1 MSKSSPLYKNIANK
15 IKEEIINLNI
25 NNDEAIPS
33 ETKLAEK
40 FDVSRVTVR
49 QAIELLVKENILYKV
64 QGSGT
69 YVKTN
74 KIEHHIYKL
83 QSFYEEMKEL
93 NKKPFTKVIDFMVIS
108 PEENIASILKIDR
121 NEKVFFIRRLRYADD
136 ELLVLEETYLPVKLF
151 PDLTYEVMS
160 KSKYDYIEKKGY
172 KIKENF
178 QEIIP
183 TLPDEETKKLLE
195 LKKSIPILN
204 INVWATLDNGSVFEY
219 TKLYFRSDRYTFKLY
234 TIRE

>member
-15 IKEEIINLNI
+15 IKEEIISLKI

-33 ETKLAEK
+33 EIKLAEK
-40 FDVSRVTVR
+40 FKVSRVTVR
-49 QAIELLVKENILYKV
+49 QAIELLVNENILYKV

-83 QSFYEEMKEL
+83 QSFHEEMRVL
-93 NKKPFTKVIDFMVIS
+93 NKEPKTVVIDFMVIS
-108 PEENIASILKIDR
+108 PEENIAEILKISKED
-121 NEKVFFIRRLRYADD
+121 KVFFTRRLRYANE

-151 PDLTYEVMS
+151 PDLTYEVMCR
-160 KSKYDYIEKKGY
+160 SKYEYIERKGY

-183 TLPDEETKKLLE
+183 MLPNEEIKKLLE
-195 LKKSIPILN
+195 IKKSIPILK
-204 INVWATLDNGSVFEY
+204 INVWSTLEDDIVFEY
-219 TKLYFRSDRYTFKLY
+219 TKLYFRSDRYTFKLH
-234 TIRE
+234 TRL